1 MKAMVYRRTG
11 GPEVIE
17 AEELGVPEPGPGELL
32 VRMAVSGVNP
42 TDWKARTGDGSG
54 APPGPGW
61 QIPNQDGAGLVVGVG
76 NGVDPVLMHERVW
89 IGEAAHQRAWG
100 TAAEYTVVPARK
112 TVLLGTA
119 PYEVGAA
126 LGVPFVTAHRCL
138 TVGDVL
144 PKRVDEGSLSGRTV
158 LVQGGAGAVGNAAI
172 QLASWAGATVVATIS
187 SPEKAQLAA
196 AAGATHVIDYRRQDV
211 AREVRKIAPHGV
223 DVVVEV
229 AAAENA
235 ATDVAVLAPHG
246 SVSVYAATADDTVTV
261 PIRPMMTLNA
271 RWQFVLLYTMPDA
284 AKGVAA
290 EDVSA
295 AVVDGAV
302 RIGEEAGLPI
312 HRFPLS
318 DTAGAHAAVE
328 AGAVGKVLIAVD
340 GDPPA
345 QVG

>member
-1 MKAMVYRRTG
+1 
-11 GPEVIE
+11 
-17 AEELGVPEPGPGELL
+17 
-32 VRMAVSGVNP
+32 
-42 TDWKARTGDGSG
+42 
-54 APPGPGW
+54 
-61 QIPNQDGAGLVVGVG
+61 
-76 NGVDPVLMHERVW
+76 VW
-89 IGEAAHQRAWG
+89 IGEAAAQRPWG

-119 PYEVGAA
+119 SYELGAA

-138 TVGDVL
+138 TAGETL
-144 PKRVDEGSLSGRTV
+144 PRRLDEGSLGGRTV

-172 QLASWAGATVVATIS
+172 QLASWADATVIATIS

-196 AAGATHVIDYRRQDV
+196 AAGASHVIDYRRQDV
-211 AREVRKIAPHGV
+211 AGEVRKIAPHGV
-223 DVVVEV
+223 DIVVEV
-229 AAAENA
+229 AAADNA
-235 ATDVAVLAPHG
+235 ATDAEVLAPHG
-246 SVSVYAATADDTVTV
+246 TVSVYAANADDTVTV
-261 PIRPMMTLNA
+261 PIRPMMVINA

-284 AKGVAA
+284 AKVIAA

-328 AGAVGKVLIAVD
+328 AGAVGKVLITVD
-340 GDPPA
+340 DDPPA